1 MPVFQ
6 AVSAI
11 ESLPGMEEMKEFCS
25 RLVQTAEN
33 LKGLRLEYVPLPNLV
48 FAAMPGVGTTLHL
61 RLLCD
66 LLKELKLFRFQGE
79 EEYFEW
85 MLTDEK
91 ESLHRLI
98 MRTNRASGFYGHFRG
113 IIGLDIS
120 SMITDTKEAPLFTK
134 MLEYV
139 ESQQPAPKHG

>member
-1 MPVFQ
+1 MSESP

-11 ESLPGMEEMKEFCS
+11 EALPGMEEMKEFCS

-33 LKGLRLEYVPLPNLV
+33 LKGLRLEHVPLPNLV

-79 EEYFEW
+79 EEYFEY
-85 MLTDEK
+85 
-91 ESLHRLI
+91 LI
-98 MRTNRASGFYGHFRG
+98 
-113 IIGLDIS
+113 
-120 SMITDTKEAPLFTK
+120 LF
-134 MLEYV
+134 
-139 ESQQPAPKHG
+139 